1 MMECQKIANLIDD
14 TSNQP
19 SKFRTRNWV
28 EINDE
33 SRGAYN
39 VNSQIKY
46 KTAMLK
52 SSLCD
57 YSDAYIF
64 VKGTISVN
72 NAAAAGAAVNNT
84 NKKVIF
90 KNCAPFTNCISEI
103 NNTQVDNAKDIDI
116 VMSMYNLIEYSD
128 NYAKTTGS
136 LWQYYKDIPARNNNN
151 EINEFTGGNT
161 TDSFNFKAK
170 ITGQTGNGGTKD
182 VEIIVP
188 LKYLSIFWRT
198 LEMPLINCEVN
209 LILTWSSTCVF
220 IATNIPNQNA
230 TFEITDTKLY
240 VPVVTLSTQ
249 ENTKFLQQLKS
260 GFKRVINWNKYLSK
274 PELLAENPNLNHL
287 VEPSFQGVN
296 RLFVLAFE
304 NDDHRTSD
312 DRYYL
317 PTVELKDYNIMIND
331 ENFFD
336 QPIKNNKVT
345 YENIRKIAASQGDD
359 YKTGCLLDYPYFAD
373 TYKMIAVDLSKQ
385 QALDADPRAIQQI
398 NFTANL
404 DRAENTRVYFI
415 LEEAKET
422 ILDFSQGP
430 VKVL

>member
-1 MMECQKIANLIDD
+1 MEYQKIANLIDD
-14 TSNQP
+14 NTLNQP
-19 SKFRTRNWV
+19 SKFRTRNWI

-39 VNSQIKY
+39 VNSQIKF
-46 KTAMLK
+46 TTTMLK
-52 SSLCD
+52 STLCD
-57 YSDAYIF
+57 YGDAYIL
-64 VKGTISVN
+64 VKGTITVN
-72 NAAAAGAAVNNT
+72 NTAAAGAAANNT

-103 NNTQVDNAKDIDI
+103 NNTQIDHAKDIDI
-116 VMSMYNLIEYSD
+116 VMPMYNLIEYSD

-136 LWQYYKDIPARNNNN
+136 LWQYCKDIPARNANDDIIVFAEN
-151 EINEFTGGNT
+151 NT
-161 TDSFNFKAK
+161 TDSFKFKAK

-182 VEIIVP
+182 VEIMVP
-188 LKYLSIFWRT
+188 LKYLSNFWRT

-209 LILTWSSTCVF
+209 LILTWSSTCF
-220 IATNIPNQNA
+220 LIATGVQNQAA
-230 TFEITDTKLY
+230 TFAITDTKLY

-274 PELLAENPNLNHL
+274 PELLAQNPNLNHL
-287 VEPSFQGVN
+287 VEPSFQGIN
-296 RLFVLAFE
+296 KLFVLAFE
-304 NDDHRTSD
+304 NDDDGTNND
-312 DRYYL
+312 EYYL
-317 PTVELKDYNIMIND
+317 PTVEIKDYNIVING

-336 QPIKNNKVT
+336 QPIKNNKIT
-345 YENIRKIAASQGDD
+345 YDNIRKIATGQGDD
-359 YKTGCLLDYPYFAD
+359 YTTGCLLDYPYFANA
-373 TYKMIAVDLSKQ
+373 YKMIAVDLSKQ

-422 ILDFSQGP
+422 ILDCSQGT